1 MGIGE
6 LGTEEGGKL
15 RRKGS
20 SGATQVKMTA
30 TEVRKNTKRKGSENE
45 TEEIDGEIV
54 GETNKNKKQK
64 NTRETYT
71 EEETEENKQMWAKD
85 KINEIDDMGDEDKG
99 SDSDILENSI
109 FRINQICIDCEE
121 DYEATYN
128 ELGRLNCYICGL
140 TSHGCKNRD
149 KIQAVELYRMSKGYK
164 WMCYE
169 CTKNIEIIRARN
181 MEWDEDEEEE
191 TEENTRENEN
201 HTRCSEGNGSSD
213 QPEESVIMDELPF
226 APLSP
231 LSPPSP
237 MDDTS
242 GITGEEKGGEREEEV
257 KEVGWIEC
265 IGNLKEED
273 KESIKDGKFL
283 TDAIIRIVM
292 KFIQEWLKNSGGKSE
307 KVSCLDP
314 VTVRRSEMMLH

>member
-1 MGIGE
+1 MGGDPKKSDYRRANCVKKMKGVIGV
-6 LGTEEGGKL
+6 LVTEEGRKL

-54 GETNKNKKQK
+54 RETNKNKKQK

-109 FRINQICIDCEE
+109 FRINKICIDCEE

-140 TSHGCKNRD
+140 TSHGCKNKD
-149 KIQAVELYRMSKGYK
+149 KVQAAELYRMSKGYK

-169 CTKNIEIIRARN
+169 CTKNIEIIRERN
-181 MEWDEDEEEE
+181 MEWDKEEE
-191 TEENTRENEN
+191 TEDNTKKNGN
-201 HTRCSEGNGSSD
+201 HTRGSKGNG
-213 QPEESVIMDELPF
+213 
-226 APLSP
+226 
-231 LSPPSP
+231 P
-237 MDDTS
+237 M
-242 GITGEEKGGEREEEV
+242 
-257 KEVGWIEC
+257 
-265 IGNLKEED
+265 
-273 KESIKDGKFL
+273 
-283 TDAIIRIVM
+283 
-292 KFIQEWLKNSGGKSE
+292 
-307 KVSCLDP
+307 
-314 VTVRRSEMMLH
+314 